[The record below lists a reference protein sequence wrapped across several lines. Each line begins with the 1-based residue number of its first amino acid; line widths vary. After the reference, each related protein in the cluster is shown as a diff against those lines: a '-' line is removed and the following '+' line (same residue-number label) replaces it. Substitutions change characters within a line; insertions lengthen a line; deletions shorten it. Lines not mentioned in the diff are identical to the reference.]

1 MNPADYPALA
11 DKAAVGP
18 GDGVGAE
25 IVRFNGVPL
34 IVNAAVTSGVGVVV
48 NGSGLLRARNS
59 VLFATLPNIT
69 DNTTTFRAE
78 TYAALLQHD
87 ASAVVAVD
95 LVTP

>member
-1 MNPADYPALA
+1 M
-11 DKAAVGP
+11 
-18 GDGVGAE
+18 
-25 IVRFNGVPL
+25 

-48 NGSGLLRARNS
+48 NGSGFSAHGTS
-59 VLFATLPNIT
+59 VLFASLPDIEN
-69 DNTTTFRAE
+69 NTTKFRAE